1 MISGRNFGFESC
13 TSCVLP
19 RVLVGGF
26 MCENVKLV
34 SSTEIRCEVPPA
46 TQAGFVPITVVVQDH
61 TSDDCACG
69 KKKCPHCF
77 EYRAPVVRSVSPNR
91 GATFGGYTL
100 TVGGDYFGQSQLDQE
115 VFLGDLKCENTRWLS
130 SSELVCESVRSVRA
144 SHRLKTLNSTHASR
158 SNTGTFQQ
166 KR

>member
-1 MISGRNFGFESC
+1 MLRKTQLATLEHRYEPPVIDSISPPFASLFGGDEIVISGRNFGFESC

-46 TQAGFVPITVVVQDH
+46 TQSGFVPITVVVQDH

-69 KKKCPHCF
+69 KKSA
-77 EYRAPVVRSVSPNR
+77 RTA
-91 GATFGGYTL
+91 
-100 TVGGDYFGQSQLDQE
+100 
-115 VFLGDLKCENTRWLS
+115 LS
-130 SSELVCESVRSVRA
+130 TERP
-144 SHRLKTLNSTHASR
+144 
-158 SNTGTFQQ
+158 
-166 KR
+166 